1 MAIDHTK
8 LPATVE
14 PAPLQ
19 DLLDAA
25 VGVQVI
31 DVRLPFDYFGG
42 RVPGSLNVPALSI
55 TGRLGQIPADRPLIF
70 VCDDGVK
77 SAEAVAAAKTTG
89 FTNVTVLAGGYD
101 AWLDADLPTET
112 ISDGVSP
119 PHQAAKPKSEEA

>member
-1 MAIDHTK
+1 MPVDHTK
-8 LPATVE
+8 LPETIDTAE
-14 PAPLQ
+14 LQ
-19 DLLDAA
+19 SLLDEG

-55 TGRLGQIPADRPLIF
+55 TGRLGPIPADRPLVM

-77 SAEAVAAAKTTG
+77 SAEAAAAARGAG

-101 AWLDADLPTET
+101 AWLDADMPTET
-112 ISDGVSP
+112 ISEGIAP
-119 PHQAAKPKSEEA
+119 PHQAAKTKSEA